1 MRYLILSWHYF
12 YPTKAGFK
20 FLNKTYL
27 HFCFYWIK
35 VFLYMGLNG
44 LLMTS
49 CLFMLDHTKYCVFL
63 TDCLYFHGKLFELSA
78 LFFHPQI
85 WGKYP
90 LTFYFLLS
98 DAVSKLFENSSYVG
112 YDDYCSSFP
121 FIWEGT
127 SVDLCVGWRFLWR
140 SGKRETLEYPHSITD
155 SAVMCLREHLWLLC
169 GISNCIFPRRYHTWQ
184 VKCKVER

>member
-35 VFLYMGLNG
+35 VFLYTGLNG

-121 FIWEGT
+121 FIWGGHL
-127 SVDLCVGWRFLWR
+127 SRSLCWMEISLKKWEKGNTWISSFYYWFSRHVSPRTFMIVVWNIKLHF
-140 SGKRETLEYPHSITD
+140 SSTLPYVT
-155 SAVMCLREHLWLLC
+155 
-169 GISNCIFPRRYHTWQ
+169 G
-184 VKCKVER
+184 